1 MKRADLADL
10 VAFSVV
16 AEEGSFTRAAGRLAM
31 SQSALSHAMRSLEE
45 RLGVPLLSRT
55 TRRVATT
62 EAGEEL
68 LRSLSP
74 AFKEIELGLLLLGA
88 KRSKAAGTVRLTMS
102 EHAALLLIRPILS
115 SFIEAYPDINVEVDA
130 NDGFVDIIAERFDAG
145 IRRGEHLQKDM
156 VALRLSADT
165 RVAVV
170 ASPAYIAVRGK
181 PNEPRGLHDHRCIG
195 YRFATSG
202 AVHAWEFQKRGR
214 KVEVRPD
221 GQLVFN
227 SLELMLAAV
236 EEGQGI
242 AYLFED
248 QVTSQLANG
257 SVVRMLES
265 WCPPF
270 PGYYISYPRQ
280 RLMPS
285 AFAALLGVLRANA

>member
-10 VAFSVV
+10 VAFRVV

-88 KRSKAAGTVRLTMS
+88 NRSKAAGTVRLTMS
-102 EHAALLLIRPILS
+102 EHAALQLIRPILS
-115 SFIEAYPDINVEVDA
+115 SFIDAYPDINVEVDA

-156 VALRLSADT
+156 VARFC
-165 RVAVV
+165 RVVDQTAE
-170 ASPAYIAVRGK
+170 I
-181 PNEPRGLHDHRCIG
+181 
-195 YRFATSG
+195 
-202 AVHAWEFQKRGR
+202 GR
-214 KVEVRPD
+214 KRSCAPHT
-221 GQLVFN
+221 GRTTP
-227 SLELMLAAV
+227 A
-236 EEGQGI
+236 I
-242 AYLFED
+242 AENW
-248 QVTSQLANG
+248 SANDIA
-257 SVVRMLES
+257 SAPS
-265 WCPPF
+265 
-270 PGYYISYPRQ
+270 IS
-280 RLMPS
+280 
-285 AFAALLGVLRANA
+285 N

>member
-1 MKRADLADL
+1 
-10 VAFSVV
+10 
-16 AEEGSFTRAAGRLAM
+16 M

-74 AFKEIELGLLLLGA
+74 AFKEIELALLLLGA
-88 KRSKAAGTVRLTMS
+88 KRTKAAGTVRLTMS
-102 EHAALLLIRPILS
+102 EHAALLLIRPILP
-115 SFIEAYPDINVEVDA
+115 SFIDAYPDINVEVDA
-130 NDGFVDIIAERFDAG
+130 NDGFVDIVAERFDGG

-156 VALRLSADT
+156 VALRLSVDT
-165 RVAVV
+165 RVVV
-170 ASPAYIAVRGK
+170 LASPAYIASHGT
-181 PNEPRGLHDHRCIG
+181 PNEPRDLSGHRCIG

-202 AVHAWEFQKRGR
+202 AVFAWEFQKRGR

-227 SLELMLAAV
+227 TLGLIMAAV

-242 AYLFED
+242 GYVFED
-248 QVTSQLANG
+248 QVASQLANG
-257 SVVRMLES
+257 SVVRILES
-265 WCPPF
+265 WCPAF
-270 PGYYISYPRQ
+270 PGYYIYYPRQ

-285 AFAALLGVLRANA
+285 AFAALLAVLRANV